1 MAYDSGLYARI
12 GHNRKIL
19 KDPPPVDTRPKRTGA
34 DYLNE
39 AEIERILRKDN
50 RTANDGVEEELD
62 HLFPPDKQKNFLE
75 PLEEN

>member
-19 KDPPPVDTRPKRTGA
+19 KDQPPADERPRRTGA
-34 DYLNE
+34 DYLND
-39 AEIERILRKDN
+39 AEIERILRKDSG
-50 RTANDGVEEELD
+50 RKSTGIEEELD
-62 HLFPPDKQKNFLE
+62 HLFPPDKEKNFLE